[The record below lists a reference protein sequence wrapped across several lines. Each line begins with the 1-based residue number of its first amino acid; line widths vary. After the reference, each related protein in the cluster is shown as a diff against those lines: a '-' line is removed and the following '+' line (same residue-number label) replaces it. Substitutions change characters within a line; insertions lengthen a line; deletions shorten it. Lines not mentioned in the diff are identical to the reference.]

1 MKEKILTLVIGILIG
16 AILATGGFLIY
27 NKTNSKN
34 NVNHR
39 GERPQMMQNGNGDGM
54 RTPPNMQNGSNQ
66 GNGNNM
72 ETPPEKP
79 SDDNQSSQSTPPDMQ
94 SNNSQTNNNNSNNS

>member
-1 MKEKILTLVIGILIG
+1 MKGKILTLIIGILIG
-16 AILATGGFLIY
+16 AILAIGGFLIY

-34 NVNHR
+34 KVGNR
-39 GERPQMMQNGNGDGM
+39 GDRPQMMQNGSENNM

-72 ETPPEKP
+72 GTPPEKP
-79 SDDNQSSQSTPPDMQ
+79 SDDNQNSQSTASDMP

>member
-34 NVNHR
+34 KANNR
-39 GERPQMMQNGNGDGM
+39 GDRPQMMQNGNGNNM

-72 ETPPEKP
+72 GTPPEKP
-79 SDDNQSSQSTPPDMQ
+79 SDDNQSNQSTPPDMP
-94 SNNSQTNNNNSNNS
+94 SNNGQTNNNNSNNS